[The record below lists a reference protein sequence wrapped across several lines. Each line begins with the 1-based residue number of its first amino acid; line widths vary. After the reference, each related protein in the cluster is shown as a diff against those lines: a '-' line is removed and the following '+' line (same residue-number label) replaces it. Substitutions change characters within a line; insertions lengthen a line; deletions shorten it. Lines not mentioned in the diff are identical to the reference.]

1 MCLSKAYIEK
11 DGHKQFLM
19 TDIASVKIYGPKLVL
34 RTLFGEK
41 REFTGSIMEIDFTAN
56 TLRLQIAGDNI
67 PLFKNC

>member
-1 MCLSKAYIEK
+1 
-11 DGHKQFLM
+11 M
-19 TDIASVKIYGPKLVL
+19 TDIASVKIDGPKLVL

>member
-1 MCLSKAYIEK
+1 
-11 DGHKQFLM
+11 M
-19 TDIASVKIYGPKLVL
+19 TDIASVKIDGPKLAL

-56 TLRLQIAGDNI
+56 TLRLQTAGDNI

>member
-19 TDIASVKIYGPKLVL
+19 TDIASVKIDGPNLVL

-41 REFTGSIMEIDFTAN
+41 REIDFTAN

>member
-19 TDIASVKIYGPKLVL
+19 TDIASVKIDGPKLAL
-34 RTLFGEK
+34 RTLFGEN